1 MRMSNLSTSSSAPT
15 DSAIV
20 SHIYQVG
27 NRRGPSDIV
36 DADVFILWPSRIETG
51 DALLDEPLINT
62 TATCRI
68 LDKNDEEDTRLESL
82 LSLKLSALGLLRTW
96 NNNTNYSSLS
106 LADDIAPH
114 WSVIH
119 CKVDRIGANSN
130 VLFNITSRMDEENVN
145 NYANKVTHSL
155 CFVEKS
161 INCNIKLCVQSISDG
176 MGR

>member
-15 DSAIV
+15 DSAVV

-62 TATCRI
+62 TAICRF
-68 LDKNDEEDTRLESL
+68 LDQNDEEDTRLKSL

-96 NNNTNYSSLS
+96 NNNTNYSSWS

-119 CKVDRIGANSN
+119 CKVARIGANSN

-145 NYANKVTHSL
+145 NYANKVTHSF
-155 CFVEKS
+155 CFV
-161 INCNIKLCVQSISDG
+161 
-176 MGR
+176 